1 MKAILRKVKARNYK
15 DLIIENFWLKVK
27 AILRRVKTRNYKDL
41 IDAITIAILKV
52 SQKDIRNCFTH
63 CCYCTS

>member
-1 MKAILRKVKARNYK
+1 MKAILIIVKARNYK

-41 IDAITIAILKV
+41 IDAITSTILKI
-52 SQKDIRNCFTH
+52 S
-63 CCYCTS
+63 